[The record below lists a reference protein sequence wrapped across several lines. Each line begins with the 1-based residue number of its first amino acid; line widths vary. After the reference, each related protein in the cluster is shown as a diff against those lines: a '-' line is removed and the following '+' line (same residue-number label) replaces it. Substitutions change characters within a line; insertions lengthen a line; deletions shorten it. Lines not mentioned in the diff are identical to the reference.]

1 MYNFKNATS
10 WLEPN
15 GTFHPIRE
23 YGSHSNWASH
33 NNKKLEA
40 LFASG
45 WMRVTFIG
53 DTIYISN
60 DLSVLQTFKQKKS
73 IIDLSIESKEIKS
86 DGIESDI
93 RFKKAIYKNGKGKE
107 TTLFSSYDFSESN
120 NHINFKNWLLLN
132 EEQLFNER
140 FREIAVGNENFKFLF
155 DQEHKFLAYDRRT
168 NLKVGWLIVGYKN
181 EDGSRSVHNV
191 AVDPVF
197 RRQGIATSLYKAA
210 EQEFGKLTP
219 STAQSDNAF
228 DFWKTYRPEAV
239 KDKTDL
245 RPLKDQLLGKK
256 FDHPR
261 LGPMEIIEVNIHTAT
276 GLIKNRERHTEIFL
290 NKNDLIK
297 FNLLP

>member
-1 MYNFKNATS
+1 MNFDIQNATS
-10 WLEPN
+10 WLHTN
-15 GTFHPIRE
+15 GSFHPIRE
-23 YGSHSNWASH
+23 YGSHSNWAYH
-33 NNKKLEA
+33 NNKKLEE

-60 DLSVLQTFKQKKS
+60 DLSVLPTFKQKKS
-73 IIDLSIESKEIKS
+73 IIDLSIESKE
-86 DGIESDI
+86 
-93 RFKKAIYKNGKGKE
+93 RFKKGIYENGKREK

-120 NHINFKNWLLLN
+120 NHIKFKNWLLLS

-140 FREIAVGNENFKFLF
+140 WRDIAAGNLGNEVFKIRF
-155 DQEHKFLAYDRRT
+155 DQEHTFIAYVPIT
-168 NLKVGWLIVGYKN
+168 NKKLGWLIVGYKN
-181 EDGSRSVHNV
+181 EDGSRSVFNV

-239 KDKTDL
+239 QNKTDL
-245 RPLKDQLLGKK
+245 RPLKDQLIGKK

-276 GLIKNRERHTEIFL
+276 ALIKNREQHTEIFL
-290 NKNDLIK
+290 NKNDLVK

>member
-1 MYNFKNATS
+1 MDNFENATS
-10 WLEPN
+10 WLHPN
-15 GTFHPIRE
+15 GTFHPIKK
-23 YGSHSNWASH
+23 YGSHSNWAYH
-33 NNKKLEA
+33 NNKKLEE

-60 DLSVLQTFKQKKS
+60 DLSVLPTFKQKKS
-73 IIDLSIESKEIKS
+73 IIDLSIESDE
-86 DGIESDI
+86 
-93 RFKKAIYKNGKGKE
+93 RFKKAIYENGKGKE

-120 NHINFKNWLLLN
+120 NYINFKNWLILSEEQLLN
-132 EEQLFNER
+132 ERWRDIGGGIFN
-140 FREIAVGNENFKFLF
+140 FGNEVFKIRF
-155 DQEHKFLAYDRRT
+155 DQEHTFIAYVPIT
-168 NLKVGWLIVGYKN
+168 NKTLGRLIVGYKN
-181 EDGSRSVHNV
+181 EDGSRSVFDV
-191 AVDPVF
+191 TVDPVF

-239 KDKTDL
+239 KNKTDL
-245 RPLKDQLLGKK
+245 RPFKDQLIGKK